1 MKIFID
7 GHDYQY
13 EMESLVRMF
22 FHGKSL
28 PVQQGVPDVE
38 NDYIYTKAIRHANS
52 TELMVTVK
60 LGGEL
65 KNANDT
71 VQNDLQEYNAECE
84 RVFAVMLYRILT
96 PMTGIQLKWGVLTGI
111 RPVKFVHRFHEQ
123 GLSDEEIR
131 RILTEKY
138 LVSQQKINLMM
149 ETARREAQVLR
160 LSKPNSYSL
169 YISIPFCP
177 TRCLYCSFVSH
188 SIEKTKKLMP
198 EYVELLI
205 REIEYTAEVLR
216 SIDGLQLETIYFG
229 GGTPTSLTAEQLRQ
243 VMDAVNRCFDCSS
256 VREYTVEAG
265 RPDTITEEKLC
276 VLKEYGATRISINPQ
291 TMNDSVLNAIGRK
304 HTTQQTID
312 AFWLARKTGHTN
324 INMDLIAGLP
334 TDTVES
340 FRSTLDE
347 VIKLNPENIT
357 LHTLSVKRAATL
369 ADEAEEVYR
378 AQSATVTQ
386 MLEYA
391 SQSFHAAA
399 YHPYYLYRQKNT
411 VDNMENVGYC
421 KEGCEGLYNVYIM
434 DETHSIVA
442 LGAGAVSKL
451 KEPNGELI
459 NRVFNYKYPYEYIS
473 RFDEILARKNKIAEF
488 YATHPFECK

>member
-7 GHDYQY
+7 GHDYKY
-13 EMESLVRMF
+13 EVESLVRMF
-22 FHGKSL
+22 FHGKEL
-28 PVQQGVPDVE
+28 PVETGEPNTNEDF
-38 NDYIYTKAIRHANS
+38 IYTKVVKGEAS
-52 TELMVTVK
+52 TELLVAVS
-60 LGGEL
+60 LDGSSE
-65 KNANDT
+65 NACDT
-71 VQNDLQEYNAECE
+71 VCNSLPNYDAECE

-123 GLSDEEIR
+123 GLSDDEIR
-131 RILTEKY
+131 RTLAEKY
-138 LVSQQKINLMM
+138 LVSPQKIDLMM
-149 ETARREAQVLR
+149 NTARREAQVLK
-160 LSKPNSYSL
+160 LSKPNFYSL

-198 EYVELLI
+198 EYVDLLV
-205 REIEYTAEVLR
+205 REIEYTAQVLGR
-216 SIDGLQLETIYFG
+216 IDGLQLETIYFG
-229 GGTPTSLTAEQLRQ
+229 GGTPTALTADQLRQ
-243 VMDAVNRCFDCSS
+243 VMGAVNKCFDFPS

-265 RPDTITEEKLC
+265 RPDTITEEKLR

-291 TMNDSVLNAIGRK
+291 TMNDSVLDAIGRR
-304 HTTQQTID
+304 HTTQQTVD
-312 AFWLARKTGHTN
+312 AFHLARKMGHTN

-340 FRSTLDE
+340 FCSTLDQ
-347 VIKLNPENIT
+347 VLGLNPENIT

-369 ADEAEEVYR
+369 ADQADKAYR
-378 AQSATVTQ
+378 AQSEAVTQ
-386 MLEYA
+386 MLGYA
-391 SQSFHAAA
+391 SESFGAAG

-421 KEGCEGLYNVYIM
+421 KNGSEGLYNVYIM

-442 LGAGAVSKL
+442 LGAGGVSKL
-451 KEPNGELI
+451 KEPGGELI

-488 YATHPFECK
+488 YAVHPFDCK